1 MEIAMARKS
10 KATGDNIGLEP
21 VLITNPKIVRIGRGD
36 GHSPPCL
43 SYDGSAPN
51 VGQEISFA
59 LENGVTYCGIV
70 ADAVEADG
78 NVFVEFEDGIE
89 PISQK

>member
-1 MEIAMARKS
+1 MARKS
-10 KATGDNIGLEP
+10 KATGDSIGLKP
-21 VLITNPKIVRIGRGD
+21 VLIANPKIVRIGRGD

-43 SYDGSAPN
+43 SYDGLAPKL
-51 VGQEISFA
+51 GQEISFA
-59 LENGVTYCGIV
+59 LENGVTYSGIV

-78 NVFVEFEDGIE
+78 NVFVEFENGIT

>member
-1 MEIAMARKS
+1 MARKS
-10 KATGDNIGLEP
+10 KATGDKIVQNP
-21 VLITNPKIVRIGRGD
+21 VLIANPKIVRIGRGD

-43 SYDGSAPN
+43 SYDGPAPN

-78 NVFVEFEDGIE
+78 NVFVEFENGIE

>member
-1 MEIAMARKS
+1 MARKS
-10 KATGDNIGLEP
+10 KATGDSTGQKP
-21 VLITNPKIVRIGRGD
+21 VMIANPKIVRIGRGD

-43 SYDGSAPN
+43 SYDGSAPK

-59 LENGVTYCGIV
+59 LENGVTYFGTV

-78 NVFVEFEDGIE
+78 NVFVEFESGIA
-89 PISQK
+89 PILQK